1 MPTHLAVKQAPAG
14 RRTFVLSVDCP
25 VSERALT
32 VPASRPAERT
42 EISVRGQWV
51 PVPTLYAQG
60 QRIVVT
66 GTWLKVASIHDEDW
80 LEREF
85 TDPEVCLATL
95 RSLPPQIRPDLFTFA
110 QKVPATVPRYN
121 LPVEWDSIAVA
132 SFDSFEHWWNQLP
145 RETRKNVRRAQK
157 RGVVIGI
164 QPFNDDLVRDI
175 TSIQN
180 ECPIR
185 QGRPYQHYG
194 KTFDQVQR
202 DHGSF
207 LDRCDFITARFQN
220 EMIGFL
226 KLVYLGDIA
235 SILQLNS
242 MVAHYDKRPANALL
256 AKAVELCAARGIS
269 HLIYGKF
276 NYGNK
281 DESGLQEF
289 KSRNAFRGLPMPRYY
304 VPLTTWGNVCV
315 KARLYRDLHQILP
328 GPVIKTIVAL
338 RAKWYELTTRR

>member
-1 MPTHLAVKQAPAG
+1 MHLAVKRAATVRG
-14 RRTFVLSVDCP
+14 SVDFDVNSP
-25 VSERALT
+25 VSDRALT
-32 VPASRPAERT
+32 VPASHLAGST
-42 EISVRGQWV
+42 EISVRGHWV

-60 QRIVVT
+60 QKIVVT

-80 LEREF
+80 LESKF
-85 TDPEVCLATL
+85 TDPETCLATL
-95 RSLPPQIRPDLFTFA
+95 RSLPPQSRPDLFTFT

-121 LPVEWDSIAVA
+121 FPVEWDSIAVA
-132 SFDSFEHWWNQLP
+132 SFNSFEQWWNQLP

-157 RGVVIGI
+157 RGVVIDT
-164 QPFNDDLVRDI
+164 QPFNDDLVRGI
-175 TSIQN
+175 ASIQN
-180 ECPIR
+180 ECAVR
-185 QGRPYQHYG
+185 QGRRYQHYG
-194 KTFDQVQR
+194 KSFDQVQR

-256 AKAVELCAARGIS
+256 AKAVECCAARGIS

-289 KSRNAFRGLPMPRYY
+289 KSRNAIQGLPMPRYY
-304 VPLTTWGNVCV
+304 VPLTTWGNICV
-315 KARLYRDLHQILP
+315 KARLYRNLHQILP
-328 GPVIKTIVAL
+328 GSVIKTVVAL
-338 RAKWYELTTRR
+338 RSTWYKLTTRR